1 MRFTW
6 HLPRKFG
13 RTAGPS
19 ASLRSGR
26 DDKEGVAR
34 PCHIGCWLSEL
45 QIPRFAR
52 DDKERVIFPERAAT
66 EPKRFKNLIWT
77 SLKFSRSCGT
87 DSLRGAS
94 LRMTVLLQGKAHLVG
109 ERK

>member
-34 PCHIGCWLSEL
+34 PCHIGCWLREL

-52 DDKERVIFPERAAT
+52 DDKERVIFPERAT
-66 EPKRFKNLIWT
+66 TKPKRFKNLIWT
-77 SLKFSRSCGT
+77 SLMRS
-87 DSLRGAS
+87 SLP
-94 LRMTVLLQGKAHLVG
+94 LRQKKRSSGKGSSPH
-109 ERK
+109 